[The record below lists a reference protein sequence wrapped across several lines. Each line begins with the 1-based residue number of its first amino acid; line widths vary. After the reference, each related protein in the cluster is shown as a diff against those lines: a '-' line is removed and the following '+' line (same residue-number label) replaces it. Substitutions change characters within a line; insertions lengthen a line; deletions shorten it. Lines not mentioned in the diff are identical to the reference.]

1 MTKRITPSV
10 STASK
15 PKWRDS
21 VVIEARGLSSA
32 VMA

>member
-10 STASK
+10 STASN
-15 PKWRDS
+15 PKCRDS
-21 VVIEARGLSSA
+21 VVMEARGLSSA

>member
-1 MTKRITPSV
+1 MTKRMTPSV

-15 PKWRDS
+15 PKCRAS

-32 VMA
+32 PMA